1 MWAILYLTI
10 DGRLICKREIWLT
23 VTRGCWAK
31 KKRRDTIDEATQ
43 LLKKRY
49 SGLLATCNSYEIML
63 HLGSRVNDI
72 IKTIPF

>member
-31 KKRRDTIDEATQ
+31 KKRRDTIDEAPNYLKNVIAAC
-43 LLKKRY
+43 LLH
-49 SGLLATCNSYEIML
+49 ATVM
-63 HLGSRVNDI
+63 
-72 IKTIPF
+72 K